1 MASTISFLG
10 FGSGQDLSAIVDAL
24 VEAKKTSRV
33 KPLEDKKSD
42 WKEKL
47 DSIATVDSELSS
59 FYTAVLGMDRINE
72 LMVRSASS
80 SNENVLTPSVDSDA
94 IVGSHTVT
102 VNQLA
107 QAETEVHRGI
117 QNDIKFHTGVA
128 DQTASIND
136 SGADKTFIYS
146 YNDVT
151 STITVNSGDSLQN
164 LMNDINN
171 DPGNPGVTAKIVTS
185 GGQDHLVLLETAPD
199 PALAITVN
207 PNSDMTLDGS
217 DSAANFTAGIFSETI
232 NASGTDRVFQ
242 LQYKDNAAIDI
253 TVTTGTTLEGL
264 KDLINGSNA
273 DVRAWILD
281 DGGDGSGS
289 KHLALSGESPGA
301 DYTIIFN
308 PAGGSTLDGAGDT
321 EDFTDGAGIFEE
333 TTSAQNA
340 QLQLD
345 GYPSSGYIERETNSI
360 TNLLEGVSLDL
371 VGTGTSII
379 DVSTNNSA
387 IIEKVEAFT
396 EAFNNI
402 RSAIQEATGYNA
414 DTGET
419 GSLIGNYAVQIVKSR
434 LDSFVSGAAPGFNDP
449 DDAYVNLQQLGFS
462 TDTVVGSE
470 TEGLLILDTAVL
482 SDALGTNP
490 DAVAN
495 VFSAYF
501 DGITNDSQMRF
512 YSSLDSATAG
522 IYEVEVDTNTE
533 QGRFRL
539 QNGEWGNWTSLSGGS
554 GNYYL
559 TGDSGPET
567 GIALN
572 ITYAAGTGIHTTELR
587 LRNGVITELSREMGN
602 ILGSSGPL
610 NTLKDSYNDTIE
622 NLEGQIDDEELRLAQ
637 YEEILVARFARLD
650 ALISRMTQL
659 SDGVGSIISSLGT
672 QA

>member
-1 MASTISFLG
+1 
-10 FGSGQDLSAIVDAL
+10 
-24 VEAKKTSRV
+24 
-33 KPLEDKKSD
+33 
-42 WKEKL
+42 
-47 DSIATVDSELSS
+47 
-59 FYTAVLGMDRINE
+59 
-72 LMVRSASS
+72 
-80 SNENVLTPSVDSDA
+80 
-94 IVGSHTVT
+94 
-102 VNQLA
+102 
-107 QAETEVHRGI
+107 
-117 QNDIKFHTGVA
+117 
-128 DQTASIND
+128 
-136 SGADKTFIYS
+136 
-146 YNDVT
+146 
-151 STITVNSGDSLQN
+151 
-164 LMNDINN
+164 
-171 DPGNPGVTAKIVTS
+171 
-185 GGQDHLVLLETAPD
+185 
-199 PALAITVN
+199 
-207 PNSDMTLDGS
+207 
-217 DSAANFTAGIFSETI
+217 
-232 NASGTDRVFQ
+232 VFQ

-289 KHLALSGESPGA
+289 KHFALSGENTGA
-301 DYTIIFN
+301 DYTIMFN
-308 PAGGSTLDGAGDT
+308 PTGGSTLNGTGDT
-321 EDFTDGAGIFEE
+321 EDFTDVAGIFEE
-333 TTSAQNA
+333 TTSSQNA

-360 TNLLEGVSLDL
+360 TNLVEGVSLDL

-379 DVSTNNSA
+379 DVSTNNNA

-402 RSAIQEATGYNA
+402 RSAIQETTGYNT

-419 GSLIGNYAVQIVKSR
+419 GSLIGNYAIQIVKSR
-434 LDSFVSGAAPGFNDP
+434 LDSFVSSAAPGFNDP
-449 DDAYVNLQQLGFS
+449 DDTYINLQQLGFS

-470 TEGLLILDTAVL
+470 TEGLLMLDTSVL
-482 SDALGTNP
+482 SDALATTP

-495 VFSAYF
+495 VFSSYF

-539 QNGEWGNWTSLSGGS
+539 ENGEWGNWTSLSGGS

-559 TGDSGPET
+559 TGASGPET

-572 ITYAAGTGIHTTELR
+572 ITYAAGTGTHTTELR
-587 LRNGVITELSREMGN
+587 LRNGVMTELSREMGAL
-602 ILGSSGPL
+602 LGSSGPL
-610 NTLKDSYNDTIE
+610 NTLQDSYNDTIE
-622 NLEGQIDDEELRLAQ
+622 NLEGQIDAEELRLAQ